1 MLMSQPSSLSSPSS
15 SQSPRL
21 LDQVR
26 DEIRLRG
33 FSRQTE
39 KAYVYWIKRY
49 ILFFGKRH
57 PQSLGAGEIREF
69 ISHLAVELGV
79 ASPTQKQALAAL
91 LFLYRKVLGIQ
102 LPLIDGITF
111 AKEQSQPP
119 VVFTRSEVKAI
130 LSELTGRRWLMASL
144 LYGSG
149 LRLIECLRLRV
160 KDLDFERRQII
171 VRDREGV
178 KDRATLLPS
187 SLIGPLRKHLVSVR
201 RLHDA
206 DLRAGYGEVEL
217 PHALARK
224 YPLIA
229 RSWGWQYVF
238 PAVNISR
245 DPRSGAVRRHHLD
258 ESVLQKAVKEAIRR
272 AGIVKR
278 GSCHTFRHSFAA
290 HLIEAGYDLRTVQ
303 ELLGDSEVKTTLICR
318 RVATIGVLS
327 PIEAETF
334 QSVNRLAPD

>member
-1 MLMSQPSSLSSPSS
+1 MSESS
-15 SQSPRL
+15 SQPLSSTSQGPRL
-21 LDQVR
+21 
-26 DEIRLRG
+26 
-33 FSRQTE
+33 
-39 KAYVYWIKRY
+39 
-49 ILFFGKRH
+49 
-57 PQSLGAGEIREF
+57 
-69 ISHLAVELGV
+69 
-79 ASPTQKQALAAL
+79 
-91 LFLYRKVLGIQ
+91 
-102 LPLIDGITF
+102 
-111 AKEQSQPP
+111 P
-119 VVFTRSEVKAI
+119 VVFTQSEIKSI
-130 LSELTGRRWLMASL
+130 LAELTGRKWLMASL

-171 VRDREGV
+171 VRDREGG
-178 KDRATLLPS
+178 KDRATMLPS
-187 SLIGPLRKHLVSVR
+187 SLIGPLRKHLLAVR

-217 PHALARK
+217 PSALAQK
-224 YPLIA
+224 YPLAA

-290 HLIEAGYDLRTVQ
+290 HLIEAGCDLRIVQ
-303 ELLGDSEVKTTLICR
+303 ELLGHTDVRMTMVYTQV
-318 RVATIGVLS
+318 VAKGVHS
-327 PIEAETF
+327 PLEAETF
-334 QSVNRLAPD
+334 QTVDRLAPD